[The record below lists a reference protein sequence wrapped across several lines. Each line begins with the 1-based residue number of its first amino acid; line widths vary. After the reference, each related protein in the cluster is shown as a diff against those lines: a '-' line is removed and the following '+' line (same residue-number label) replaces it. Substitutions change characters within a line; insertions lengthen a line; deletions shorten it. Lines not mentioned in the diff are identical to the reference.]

1 MDAIKAHAPRL
12 FYILPA
18 IAFFAAGV
26 MKLMGTP
33 ELHQS
38 FAMMGLPEWFGYFIG
53 AAEAAGSIALFIPRL
68 RKLAA
73 AGLAIIMVGA
83 AYFHI
88 AYGIPSPVPAI
99 VLLVLCLLTIYWNW
113 NRSATA

>member
-18 IAFFAAGV
+18 IAFLGAGI
-26 MKLMGTP
+26 MKLIGTP
-33 ELHQS
+33 ELHQP
-38 FAMMGLPEWFGYFIG
+38 FAMMGLPQWFGYFIG
-53 AAEAAGSIALFIPRL
+53 AAEAAGAVGLIIPQL

-73 AGLAIIMVGA
+73 AGLSIIMVGA

-88 AYGIPSPVPAI
+88 AYGEPSPVPAL
-99 VLLVLCLLTIYWNW
+99 VLLVLCLLTLYWKW
-113 NRSATA
+113 NRAPGA